1 MEDIESKVMG
11 EYYKDQ
17 HRYDDIINLPHHRSR
32 ERVPMSLHDRA
43 AQFNPFAA
51 LTGHEE
57 AIKET
62 ARLTEEK
69 IELDESAVEKINE
82 VLYDLS
88 EHPEEKRRVA
98 IAYFKP
104 DGRKIGGAYLTD
116 VGTVKRVDVNA
127 GVMVMDSGVRILVG
141 EIVGVEEIFGD
152 GR

>member
-1 MEDIESKVMG
+1 MG
-11 EYYKDQ
+11 EYYKDK

-32 ERVPMSLHDRA
+32 ERNPMSFHDRA

-57 AIKET
+57 ATKET

-69 IELDESAVEKINE
+69 IVLDESAVEKINE
-82 VLYDLS
+82 ILYDISQHLD
-88 EHPEEKRRVA
+88 EKRKVA
-98 IAYFKP
+98 ITYFKQ
-104 DGRKIGGAYLTD
+104 DAHKEGGAYLTD
-116 VGTVKRVDVNA
+116 VGTVKKVDVNE
-127 GVMVMDSGVRILVG
+127 GVVVMDSGVRIPMG

>member
-1 MEDIESKVMG
+1 MG

-62 ARLTEEK
+62 ARLTEERV
-69 IELDESAVEKINE
+69 ELDESAIEKINE
-82 VLYDLS
+82 ILYDISQHL
-88 EHPEEKRRVA
+88 EEKRKVA
-98 IAYFKP
+98 ITYFKQ
-104 DGRKIGGAYLTD
+104 DARKEGGAYLTD
-116 VGTVKRVDVNA
+116 VGTIKKVDA
-127 GVMVMDSGVRILVG
+127 SEGVVVMDSGVKILMG
-141 EIVGVEEIFGD
+141 EIEEISSD
-152 GR
+152 ER